1 VKDHG
6 RHGRR
11 RVWNTAA
18 TKDRQAKDRLKTA
31 RPRAELQQGRT
42 DWYRIENL
50 ASSTTAIVHIYNEIG
65 YWGTTAEDFCRELRG
80 INASVIELHLNSP
93 GGEAFEGI
101 AIYNALKQHP
111 AQVQVS
117 VDSLAASIA
126 SVIAM
131 AGDTITMATGSTM
144 MIHEASGIEI
154 GNADELRAYADL
166 LDVVSNNVAA
176 IYAERAGGTI
186 ESWRAAMR
194 LETWY
199 TAEEAVTA
207 GLADSVTASRTAAPE
222 NSWDLSVYNY
232 AGRDNAPAPTLLA
245 EPAAPAAA
253 TDSGEVVVTVTPSS
267 ADLTA
272 MSAMFAA
279 WMRDTVLNTGSAEQ
293 PPVPDGQPATTEN
306 NETDPATFVAPTT
319 STVQPEDAVTED
331 AVAAD
336 AVVEPAP
343 VEDETAEPAAPAV
356 VPAAEVIEPEPAPAA
371 TEPAEPTAS
380 DDGSD
385 PWTQLTAHL
394 LTEPVDPWAAL
405 TSGLLAHVP
414 APSTPDAV
422 FDALKEGLL
431 R

>member
-1 VKDHG
+1 MKD
-6 RHGRR
+6 RTRAGRR
-11 RVWNTAA
+11 KVWNTA
-18 TKDRQAKDRLKTA
+18 TKDKAAKGRLKSA

-65 YWGTTAEDFCRELRG
+65 YWGTTAEDFIRELRG
-80 INASVIELHLNSP
+80 VNASVIELHLNSP

-101 AIYNALKQHP
+101 AIYNALKQHS
-111 AQVQVS
+111 AEVHVS

-144 MIHEASGIEI
+144 MIHNASGIEI
-154 GNADELRAYADL
+154 GDADDLRAYADL

-186 ESWRAAMR
+186 ESWRAAMGA
-194 LETWY
+194 ETWY
-199 TAEEAVTA
+199 TAEEAVAA
-207 GLADSVTASRTAAPE
+207 GLADSVTAGRMAAPE

-232 AGRDNAPAPTLLA
+232 AGRENAPAPALLA
-245 EPAAPAAA
+245 EPATAPS
-253 TDSGEVVVTVTPSS
+253 SGEVTVTVTPSG

-272 MSAMFAA
+272 MSALLAA
-279 WMRDTVLNTGSAEQ
+279 WMRDTVRNMGAAEQ
-293 PPVPDGQPATTEN
+293 PAATEN
-306 NETDPATFVAPTT
+306 NETDPAVFVAPTT
-319 STVQPEDAVTED
+319 STVQPDDVDTED
-331 AVAAD
+331 AVVAD

-343 VEDETAEPAAPAV
+343 AEGETAEPVAPVV
-356 VPAAEVIEPEPAPAA
+356 VPVAEVVEPEPAPVDEPPAA
-371 TEPAEPTAS
+371 IEPTEPTANANDTDS
-380 DDGSD
+380 
-385 PWTQLTAHL
+385 WAQLTAHL
-394 LTEPVDPWAAL
+394 LIPIPTEQADPWAAL
-405 TSGLLAHVP
+405 TTGLFAP

-422 FDALKEGLL
+422 FQALTEGLL